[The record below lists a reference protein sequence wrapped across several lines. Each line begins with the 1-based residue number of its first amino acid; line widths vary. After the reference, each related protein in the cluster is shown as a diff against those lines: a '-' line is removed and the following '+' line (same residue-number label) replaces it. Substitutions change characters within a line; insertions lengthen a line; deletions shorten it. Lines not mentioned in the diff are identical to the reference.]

1 MAGFPLIS
9 ENESVLILGIE
20 TSCDETSVAILECEE
35 NSNRARILVNLIS
48 SQIDAHALFGGV
60 VPEIA
65 SRKHLEVLN
74 PLLEA
79 ARREAGIGWDDLELV
94 MVTHAPGLVGALLV
108 GVAAG
113 KALSLSRKIPC
124 QPVNHLEGHIASIF
138 LEKPELAFPM
148 LCLVVSGGHTELV
161 LMHGFNEFERLG
173 KTRDDAAGEAFDKV
187 ARALGLPQPGGPHL
201 EKAARQNEAAPY
213 SFTVSNLQPS
223 YDFSYSGLKTAVS
236 QAHQKKAGSV
246 AALADGFQQAAI
258 AQLDRNVAR
267 ALKEHPVKTLG
278 LCGGVAANSAL
289 RDRLGQTA
297 RAANVEF
304 VVPDRVLCTDN
315 AAMIALAG
323 WFRYRVKEP
332 EERVYSV
339 QQLGFDVRSVA
350 PLA

>member
-1 MAGFPLIS
+1 MASSLLIS
-9 ENESVLILGIE
+9 ENETVLILGIE
-20 TSCDETSVAILECEE
+20 TSCDETSVAILECDE
-35 NSNRARILVNLIS
+35 NSNRAHILVNHIS

-65 SRKHLEVLN
+65 SRKHLEILS

-79 ARREAGIGWDDLELV
+79 ARADAGIDWRDLGLV
-94 MVTHAPGLVGALLV
+94 AVTHAPGLVGALLV

-113 KALSLSRKIPC
+113 KALSFSHEIPC

-138 LEKPELAFPM
+138 LEKPDLQFPM

-161 LMHGFNEFERLG
+161 LMHGFNRFERLG

-187 ARALGLPQPGGPHL
+187 ARALGLPQPGGPNL
-201 EKAARQNEAAPY
+201 EKVALQNEEAPFP
-213 SFTVSNLQPS
+213 FTVSNLQPS

-246 AALADGFQQAAI
+246 EALADGFQRAAI
-258 AQLDRNVAR
+258 AQLNQNITR
-267 ALKEHPVKTLG
+267 ALQEMPVKTLG

-289 RDRLGQTA
+289 RRLLQETA
-297 RAANVEF
+297 EEFGTDF
-304 VVPDRVLCTDN
+304 VVPGKVLCTDN

-323 WFRYRVKEP
+323 WFRFRAQTP
-332 EERVYSV
+332 EERIYSV
-339 QQLGFDVRSVA
+339 GQLGFDVRSVA